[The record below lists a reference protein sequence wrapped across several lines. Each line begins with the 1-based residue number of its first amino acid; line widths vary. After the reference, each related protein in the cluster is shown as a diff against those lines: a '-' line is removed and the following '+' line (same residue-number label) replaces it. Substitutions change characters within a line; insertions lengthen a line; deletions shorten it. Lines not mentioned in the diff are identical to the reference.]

1 MSMRVLVLAGDGI
14 GPEVVTESIK
24 VLDAVARQFNHRFDI
39 HADYVGGVSI
49 DKHGTPLSE
58 SVLNLALGSDA
69 VLVGAVGSAKW
80 DHLDSTER
88 PEAGLLRLRKELNLY
103 VNLRPIKPY
112 ECLLDCS
119 SIKREIIKG
128 VDLVFV
134 RELTGGLYFGKPKKR
149 FQSSRGERA
158 VDTMVYTEKQIRR
171 TVKIGFEMAKLRRRV
186 LTSVDKMNVLETS
199 RLWRD
204 VVTDVS
210 RDFPEVRLNHM
221 LVDNAA
227 LQIALNPGQFDVIVT
242 ENTFG
247 DILSDEAAVICG
259 TLGML
264 PSASLAGSPY
274 AGQSRVRRR
283 PGLYEPVHGA
293 GPSIVGRNLA
303 NPIGAILSIAMMLKL
318 SFGLKKESEI
328 IEKAVESVLEDGY
341 RTEDISANSKLVI
354 TTSQMGTLIAE
365 RVTQMS

>member
-158 VDTMVYTEKQIRR
+158 VDTMVYTEKQIR
-171 TVKIGFEMAKLRRRV
+171 
-186 LTSVDKMNVLETS
+186 
-199 RLWRD
+199 
-204 VVTDVS
+204 
-210 RDFPEVRLNHM
+210 PH
-221 LVDNAA
+221 
-227 LQIALNPGQFDVIVT
+227 GQD
-242 ENTFG
+242 
-247 DILSDEAAVICG
+247 
-259 TLGML
+259 
-264 PSASLAGSPY
+264 
-274 AGQSRVRRR
+274 RVRN
-283 PGLYEPVHGA
+283 G
-293 GPSIVGRNLA
+293 
-303 NPIGAILSIAMMLKL
+303 
-318 SFGLKKESEI
+318 
-328 IEKAVESVLEDGY
+328 
-341 RTEDISANSKLVI
+341 
-354 TTSQMGTLIAE
+354 Q
-365 RVTQMS
+365 VTQARPNLGRTR